1 MTLMSMGY
9 NVIFNFVCMKLKFL
23 VIYSIPEILFQSLVL
38 ETSKNHVSETTRRV
52 ETGQEPGTTH
62 DMDDDDIDYV
72 EESETCSD
80 QSN

>member
-1 MTLMSMGY
+1 M
-9 NVIFNFVCMKLKFL
+9 
-23 VIYSIPEILFQSLVL
+23 
-38 ETSKNHVSETTRRV
+38 SETTRRV

-80 QSN
+80 QSNWHKTSRDLKVSKWFRNSAFLSTMCITQVCTAIL